1 MRQVLQMLWKL
12 GCRARRVGAAGCT
25 AILFSAAGAQ
35 ARTAPETA
43 GGEANLKLPDL
54 SSVNFLG
61 INGHKLLLF
70 GILFCVFGLAFGL
83 AIYTKL
89 KNLPV
94 HRAMR
99 EISELI
105 YETCKTYLITQGKF
119 LLLLEA
125 FIAVVI
131 VLYFGV
137 LLHYEAARVIIILAF
152 SMVGIMGS
160 FGVAWFGIRV
170 NTFANSQIGRA
181 HV

>member
-1 MRQVLQMLWKL
+1 MLQVLQILWKL
-12 GCRARRVGAAGCT
+12 GGRAGGVRAAGCT
-25 AILFSAAGAQ
+25 AILLSARAAYAQ
-35 ARTAPETA
+35 AAPEPA

-105 YETCKTYLITQGKF
+105 YETC
-119 LLLLEA
+119 
-125 FIAVVI
+125 
-131 VLYFGV
+131 
-137 LLHYEAARVIIILAF
+137 
-152 SMVGIMGS
+152 
-160 FGVAWFGIRV
+160 
-170 NTFANSQIGRA
+170 NT
-181 HV
+181 